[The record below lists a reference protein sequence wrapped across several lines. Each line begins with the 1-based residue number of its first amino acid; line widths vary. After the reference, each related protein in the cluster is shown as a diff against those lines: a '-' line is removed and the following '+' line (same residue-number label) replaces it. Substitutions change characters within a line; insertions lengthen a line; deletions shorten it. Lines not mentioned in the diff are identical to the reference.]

1 MFYSTKPGLS
11 AYVDSPEMVS
21 SLSGL
26 INSIERSRA
35 WKTSPGLSPRILMA
49 LMIRGDRRRN
59 KYARRSPAILPTYIP
74 SWKRWRSHLM
84 CQETQL

>member
-26 INSIERSRA
+26 LNSSERSRA
-35 WKTSPGLSPRILMA
+35 WKTSPGVSPCINVIDDDSR
-49 LMIRGDRRRN
+49 
-59 KYARRSPAILPTYIP
+59 
-74 SWKRWRSHLM
+74 
-84 CQETQL
+84 QEEG